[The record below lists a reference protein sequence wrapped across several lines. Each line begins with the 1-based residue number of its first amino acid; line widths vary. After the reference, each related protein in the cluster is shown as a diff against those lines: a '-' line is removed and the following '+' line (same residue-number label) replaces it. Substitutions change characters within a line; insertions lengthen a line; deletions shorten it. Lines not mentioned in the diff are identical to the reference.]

1 MSTKNKV
8 LRAILA
14 DTLNESLVRSSDAL
28 GEITIEILSDDL
40 LSVMRLLKE
49 ADDLQ
54 FHQLI
59 DLSAVDYLEYGKADW

>member
-59 DLSAVDYLEYGKADW
+59 DLSAVDLSLIHI